1 MHNKFKKTKI
11 FVFVSN
17 LFCILGG
24 IFYTIYYL
32 YYLSS
37 AYISLLIQ
45 DELQYSVE
53 FANIAYLV
61 FSIAMVLLLSFLFF
75 MNINSKTAYLAGMLT
90 FILLTL
96 IGMYF
101 KMRNPMLDK

>member
-1 MHNKFKKTKI
+1 MLLCILNQKNPTFFGLSTLYLHNKFKRTKT

-17 LFCILGG
+17 LFCILGR

-61 FSIAMVLLLSFLFF
+61 FSIALVLFLPF
-75 MNINSKTAYLAGMLT
+75 
-90 FILLTL
+90 
-96 IGMYF
+96 
-101 KMRNPMLDK
+101 